1 MRLAWQ
7 PCCVREAGVR
17 EGAKMEPA
25 SDSNLSVPIKGT
37 ERALQLLLFPI
48 SPERKRIEEI
58 KEVLPPPWRGVSEK
72 EWNDWRWQL
81 RHRITTFEQ
90 MKEIIDLTPE
100 EIEGI
105 KQSRGRLAL
114 AVTPYFASQMD
125 PINPN
130 CPIRRQ
136 AIPRIEE
143 CHLSKND
150 MVDPCGED
158 KDSPVPGLIH
168 RYPDRVLLLVTDQCA
183 VYCRYCTRRRLVGS
197 NERSI
202 TQGNF
207 EEVLKYLKSHRKV
220 RDVLL
225 SGGDPLLLENERL
238 EEILSR
244 LRALPHIELLR
255 IGTRAPVT
263 LPQRITGGLVRML
276 KRYHPLMI
284 SIHFTH
290 PKEITDAVKRACNEL
305 ADGGIPLGSQTVLL
319 KGINDKPYI
328 MKKLVQ
334 ELLKI
339 RVRPYY
345 IYQCDLATGTEH
357 FRTSVATG
365 IQIIEKLRGHTT
377 GYAVPT
383 YVVDAPGGG
392 GKIPVEPDYVMSR
405 GKGKIVLRNYEGKV
419 FEYPE
424 PNILEFKKAKLT
436 GEEKVISKKVTA

>member
-1 MRLAWQ
+1 MQ
-7 PCCVREAGVR
+7 

-25 SDSNLSVPIKGT
+25 SDSSLSVPLRGT
-37 ERALQLLLFPI
+37 ERALQLLLFAIPA
-48 SPERKRIEEI
+48 EQRRVEEA
-58 KEVLPPPWRGVSEK
+58 KETVPAFWRDVSAR

-81 RHRITTFEQ
+81 RHRVTTLEQ

-105 KQSRGRLAL
+105 KHSKGRLAL
-114 AVTPYFASQMD
+114 AVTPYFASLMD
-125 PINPN
+125 SVNPN

-158 KDSPVPGLIH
+158 KDSPVPGLVH

-202 TQGNF
+202 TPGNF
-207 EEVLKYLKSHRKV
+207 EEVLRYLKSHRKI

-244 LRALPHIELLR
+244 LRVLPHIELLR
-255 IGTRAPVT
+255 IGTRVPVT
-263 LPQRITGGLVRML
+263 LPQRVTSGLVRML
-276 KRYHPLMI
+276 KKYHPLMV

-290 PKEITDAVKRACNEL
+290 PKEITDAVRKACNEL

-328 MKKLVQ
+328 MKRLVH

-365 IQIIEKLRGHTT
+365 IQILEKLRGHTT

-383 YVVDAPGGG
+383 FVVDAPGGG
-392 GKIPVEPDYVMSR
+392 GKIPLEPVYLVSR
-405 GKGKIVLRNYEGKV
+405 GKGKVVLRNYEGKV

-424 PNILEFKKAKLT
+424 PNIIEFKKTKSI
-436 GEEKVISKKVTA
+436 GEEKAVPKKVMA

>member
-1 MRLAWQ
+1 MQ
-7 PCCVREAGVR
+7 
-17 EGAKMEPA
+17 EGEKMEPA
-25 SDSNLSVPIKGT
+25 SDSNLSVPLRGT
-37 ERALQLLLFPI
+37 ERALQLLLFPTLVVQ
-48 SPERKRIEEI
+48 KKMEEA
-58 KEVLPPPWRGVSEK
+58 KEIVPPLWREVSEK

-90 MKEIIDLTPE
+90 LKEIIELTLE

-105 KQSRGRLAL
+105 KHSKGRLAL
-114 AVTPYFASQMD
+114 AVTPYFASLMD
-125 PINPN
+125 PLNPN

-143 CHLSKND
+143 LHLSKND

-158 KDSPVPGLIH
+158 KDSPVPGLVH

-197 NERSI
+197 HERAI
-202 TQGNF
+202 TEGNF

-244 LRALPHIELLR
+244 LRAIPNIELLR

-276 KRYHPLMI
+276 KKYHPLMI
-284 SIHFTH
+284 SIHFSH
-290 PKEITDAVKRACNEL
+290 PKEITDQVRRACNDL

-392 GKIPVEPDYVMSR
+392 GKIPVEPVCVVSR
-405 GKGKIVLRNYEGKV
+405 GKGKVVLRNYEGKV

-424 PNILEFKKAKLT
+424 PNIIEFKKMRSN
-436 GEEKVISKKVTA
+436 GEEKVVQKKVMA

>member
-1 MRLAWQ
+1 MQ
-7 PCCVREAGVR
+7 
-17 EGAKMEPA
+17 EGEKMEPA
-25 SDSNLSVPIKGT
+25 SDSNLSVPPRGGR
-37 ERALQLLLFPI
+37 RASQLYLFPLQI
-48 SPERKRIEEI
+48 GGEKIEEVRETI
-58 KEVLPPPWRGVSEK
+58 PQVWKGISER

-81 RHRITTFEQ
+81 RHRITTLEQ
-90 MKEIIDLTPE
+90 LKEIINLTPE
-100 EIEGI
+100 EIGGI
-105 KQSRGRLAL
+105 KHSKGRLAL
-114 AVTPYFASQMD
+114 AVTPYFASLMD

-143 CHLSKND
+143 IHLSKNE
-150 MVDPCGED
+150 MVDPLGED
-158 KDSPVPGLIH
+158 KHSPVPGLVH

-197 NERSI
+197 SERSI

-207 EEVLKYLKSHRKV
+207 EEVLRYLKSHRKV

-238 EEILSR
+238 EEMLSR
-244 LRALPHIELLR
+244 LRAFPHIEVLR
-255 IGTRAPVT
+255 IGTRVPVT
-263 LPQRITGGLVRML
+263 LPQRITSGLVRML
-276 KRYHPLMI
+276 KKYHPLMI

-290 PKEITDAVKRACNEL
+290 PKEITDQARKACSEL

-345 IYQCDLATGTEH
+345 IYQCDLAMGTEH

-365 IQIIEKLRGHTT
+365 IQIMEKLRGHTT

-392 GKIPVEPDYVMSR
+392 GKIPLQPDYVVSKGR
-405 GKGKIVLRNYEGKV
+405 GKIVLRNYEGKV

-424 PNILEFKKAKLT
+424 PNIIEFKKNRPP
-436 GEEKVISKKVTA
+436 GEERAVPKKVMA

>member
-1 MRLAWQ
+1 
-7 PCCVREAGVR
+7 
-17 EGAKMEPA
+17 MEPA
-25 SDSNLSVPIKGT
+25 SDSNISSPLRGT
-37 ERALQLLLFPI
+37 ERALQLQLFPV
-48 SPERKRIEEI
+48 RAGQG
-58 KEVLPPPWRGVSEK
+58 KEGETKGIIPPLWRGVSEK
-72 EWNDWRWQL
+72 EWSDWRWQL

-90 MKEIIDLTPE
+90 LKGIIDLTFE

-105 KQSRGRLAL
+105 KHSKGRLAL
-114 AVTPYFASQMD
+114 AVTPYFASLMD

-143 CHLSKND
+143 IHLSKNE
-150 MVDPCGED
+150 MVDPLGED
-158 KDSPVPGLIH
+158 KHSPVPGLVH

-202 TQGNF
+202 TEGNF

-238 EEILSR
+238 EEMLSR
-244 LRALPHIELLR
+244 LRMLPHIELLR
-255 IGTRAPVT
+255 IGTRVPVT

-276 KRYHPLMI
+276 KKYHPLMI

-290 PKEITDAVKRACNEL
+290 PKEITDQVRRACSEL
-305 ADGGIPLGSQTVLL
+305 ADGGMPLGSQTVLL

-328 MKKLVQ
+328 MKKLVH

-345 IYQCDLATGTEH
+345 IYQCDLAMGTEH

-365 IQIIEKLRGHTT
+365 IQIMEKLRGHTT

-392 GKIPVEPDYVMSR
+392 GKIPLQPDYVVSR
-405 GKGKIVLRNYEGKV
+405 GRGKIVLRNYEGKV
-419 FEYPE
+419 FEYSE
-424 PNILEFKKAKLT
+424 PNVIEFKKARSA
-436 GEEKVISKKVTA
+436 GEEKAAPKKVMA

>member
-1 MRLAWQ
+1 MFVGQRSDVLSADMQ
-7 PCCVREAGVR
+7 
-17 EGAKMEPA
+17 EGEKMEPA
-25 SDSNLSVPIKGT
+25 SDSNLSVPQKGM
-37 ERALQLLLFPI
+37 RRGSQLYLFPVQM
-48 SPERKRIEEI
+48 EGEKIEESRETI
-58 KEVLPPPWRGVSEK
+58 PQVWEGVSEK

-81 RHRITTFEQ
+81 RHRITTLEQ
-90 MKEIIDLTPE
+90 LKEIIDLTPE
-100 EIEGI
+100 EIGGI
-105 KQSRGRLAL
+105 KHSKGRLAL
-114 AVTPYFASQMD
+114 AVTPYFASLMD

-143 CHLSKND
+143 IHLSKSE
-150 MVDPCGED
+150 MVDPLGED
-158 KDSPVPGLIH
+158 THSPVPGLVH

-238 EEILSR
+238 EEMLSR
-244 LRALPHIELLR
+244 LRAIPHIELLR
-255 IGTRAPVT
+255 IGTRVPVT
-263 LPQRITGGLVRML
+263 LPQRITSGLVRML
-276 KRYHPLMI
+276 KKYHPLMI

-290 PKEITDAVKRACNEL
+290 PKEITDQVRRACSEL

-345 IYQCDLATGTEH
+345 IYQCDLAMGTEH

-365 IQIIEKLRGHTT
+365 IQIMEKLRGHTT

-392 GKIPVEPDYVMSR
+392 GKIPLQPDYVVSKGR
-405 GKGKIVLRNYEGKV
+405 GKIVLRNYEGKV

-424 PNILEFKKAKLT
+424 PNIIEFKKT
-436 GEEKVISKKVTA
+436 RSTVEEKAVPKKVMA